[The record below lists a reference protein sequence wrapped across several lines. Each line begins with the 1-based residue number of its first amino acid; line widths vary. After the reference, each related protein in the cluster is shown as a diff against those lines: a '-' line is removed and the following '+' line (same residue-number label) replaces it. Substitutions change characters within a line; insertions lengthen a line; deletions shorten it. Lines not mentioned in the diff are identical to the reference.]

1 MAQSVLNRRQEDIM
15 RYQDY
20 EQESG
25 ETFDELS
32 DAFETELGMD
42 GAFETETESLD
53 MELTDFETDETSA
66 VRRGPRATAAGAAS
80 LQSRIAR
87 QRAALAQLKNAVER
101 VGAHVRKD
109 GARLRFTLPVRT
121 VRDASSRLGLNPAL
135 VTALLKSM
143 KKTNERPMPS
153 RRELDTEMDE
163 ATMWEEVSGSCP
175 GVTKVTTHWWGT
187 ALWLNECH
195 TKSLTEA
202 AGAGTGAAALCVA
215 VAPHPAAK
223 TICGIAAAIIAI
235 GAGAIKAIDAMG
247 GNKGIIIR
255 KPWVVPPGL
264 PPIVIWH
271 Q

>member
-1 MAQSVLNRRQEDIM
+1 M

-32 DAFETELGMD
+32 DAFETELEMD
-42 GAFETETESLD
+42 GAFETDTESSLD
-53 MELTDFETDETSA
+53 TELTDFEMDETSA
-66 VRRGPRATAAGAAS
+66 VRRGPRATAAGAAHI
-80 LQSRIAR
+80 QSRIAK
-87 QRAALAQLKNAVER
+87 QRAALAQLKNAVEK
-101 VGAHVRKD
+101 VGTHVKRD

-121 VRDASSRLGLNPAL
+121 VRDASSRLGVNPAL
-135 VTALLKSM
+135 VTALLKSL
-143 KKTNERPMPS
+143 KKTNERPLPS

-187 ALWLNECH
+187 AFYLNECH
-195 TKSLTEA
+195 TKALTEA
-202 AGAGTGAAALCVA
+202 AGVGTGATALCVA
-215 VAPHPAAK
+215 VAPHPGAK
-223 TICGIAAAIIAI
+223 AICGIAAALIAI
-235 GAGAIKAIDAMG
+235 GGAAIKAIDAMG

-255 KPWVVPPGL
+255 KPWVVPFGV
-264 PPIVIWH
+264 PPVVIWH